1 MGKWLL
7 GGVTIFALG
16 GLVGY
21 GIGRDDAQPVW
32 LTGTAHVSTIGREA
46 SFGVDGTYYG
56 FTGSVSWFDR
66 EGALHLDGWPE
77 CLTDQTRSAHFEAAS
92 QEIDLIG
99 KPVLAVDC
107 R

>member
-1 MGKWLL
+1 MITTAGKPAPKPSARAAIRSCVSSHRTRNVAELK
-7 GGVTIFALG
+7 
-16 GLVGY
+16 Y
-21 GIGRDDAQPVW
+21 GIDSRGR
-32 LTGTAHVSTIGREA
+32 
-46 SFGVDGTYYG
+46 VDGTYYG
-56 FTGSVSWFDR
+56 FMGSVSWFDR
-66 EGALHLDGWPE
+66 QGGLHLDGWPE